1 VDTFSKRRL
10 IIAGIMLGIGAIFIL
25 RLFSIQITNKT
36 YKQFATRNVLR
47 FITTYPARGLIYDRK
62 GNLMVYNKAAY
73 DLMMIPREVKT
84 FDTTEL
90 CNIVQLDRVELRDA
104 IKKAKLY
111 SRFKPSIVVGQISPD
126 IYAPLQEK
134 LYKYPGFFVQSRTLR
149 EYPSKSAAQVLGYVG
164 EVNQKIIENDH
175 YYLSG
180 DYIGVSGLEK
190 AYEKELR
197 GIKGITKSMVDVHN
211 RVKGKY
217 NEGKEDSTAILG
229 QNLLTGMD
237 ANLEAYAELL
247 MTNKR
252 GAVVAIEPST
262 GEIILMVSAPSYD
275 PNLLVGRQR
284 STNYSILDR
293 DSVAKP
299 MWNRAV
305 NALYP
310 PGSTFKLANALIAL
324 EEHAISPFDRFSC
337 SGKGSKPISCT
348 HSHVS
353 PLAVREGIRESCNS
367 FFWNTF
373 RQIMGHKSNSAES
386 YQAWRDYITSFG
398 FGTKLNPELSSEN
411 KGSIPEVALYD
422 KWYTPGHWNSMTI
435 RSLAIGQGEIE
446 ATPLQMA
453 NLCAMIANRG
463 YYIAPHV
470 VRAIQDAKD
479 VNREVRQLEYEKKVV
494 NISPEHFNTVIEGMQ
509 AVIEETKLQNT
520 VKLENIIV
528 CGKTGTVQNPH
539 GADHSAF
546 VGFAPRD
553 NPKIAIAVFIENAG
567 FGATYAAPIAGL
579 LMEKYLNDSIAPKR
593 KDLEQKLIETD
604 LLNVVEVK
612 KKL

>member
-1 VDTFSKRRL
+1 MDTFSKRKL
-10 IIAGIMLGIGAIFIL
+10 IIAGIMLGIGVIFIL

-47 FITTYPARGLIYDRK
+47 FITIYPARGLIYDRK
-62 GNLMVYNKAAY
+62 GELMVYNKAAY

-104 IKKAKLY
+104 IKKAKQY
-111 SRFKPSIVVGQISPD
+111 SRYKPSIVVGQISPD

-164 EVNQKIIENDH
+164 EVNQRIIDNDP

-180 DYIGVSGLEK
+180 DYVGVSGLEK

-229 QNLLTGMD
+229 QNLMTGMD
-237 ANLEAYAELL
+237 ASLQAYAELL

-252 GAVVAIEPST
+252 GAIVAIEPST
-262 GEIILMVSAPSYD
+262 GEIILMASAPSYD

-284 STNYSILDR
+284 SANYSIMDR
-293 DSVAKP
+293 DSITKP

-324 EEHAISPFDRFSC
+324 EEHAITPFDRFSC

-353 PLAVREGIRESCNS
+353 PLAIREGIRESCNS
-367 FFWNTF
+367 FFWNAF
-373 RQIMGHKSNSAES
+373 REIMSHKSNSAES
-386 YQAWRDYITSFG
+386 YQVWRDYITSFG

-411 KGSIPEVALYD
+411 RGSIPEVSLYD
-422 KWYTPGHWNSMTI
+422 KWYTPGHWNAMTI

-446 ATPLQMA
+446 ATPLQMV

-470 VRAIQDAKD
+470 VRAVQDA
-479 VNREVRQLEYEKKVV
+479 NREVHNLEYEKKVV

-509 AVIEETKLQNT
+509 AVIAETKLQNT
-520 VKLENIIV
+520 VKQDNFIV

-546 VGFAPRD
+546 VGFAPKD
-553 NPKIAIAVFIENAG
+553 NPKIAIVVFIENAG

-579 LMEKYLNDSIAPKR
+579 LMEKYLNDSIAPKH
-593 KDLEQKLIETD
+593 KELEQKLIETD

>member
-1 VDTFSKRRL
+1 MDTFSKRKY
-10 IIAGIMLGIGAIFIL
+10 IVAGIMLGIAAIFIL
-25 RLFSIQITNKT
+25 RLFTIQITNKT

-47 FITTYPARGLIYDRK
+47 RITTYPARGLIYDR
-62 GNLMVYNKAAY
+62 NNELMVYNKAAY
-73 DLMMIPREVKT
+73 DLMIIPREVKT

-90 CNIVQLDRVELRDA
+90 CRIIQIERVELRDA
-104 IKKAKLY
+104 IKEAKKFSY
-111 SRFKPSIVVGQISPD
+111 YKPSIVAGQISPD

-134 LYKYPGFFVQSRTLR
+134 LYKYPGFFVQYRTLR
-149 EYPSKSAAQVLGYVG
+149 DYPSKSAAQVLGFVG
-164 EVNQKIIENDH
+164 EVNQRIIENDK
-175 YYLSG
+175 YYRSG

-197 GIKGITKSMVDVHN
+197 GIKGVQKSMVDVHN
-211 RVKGKY
+211 RIKGKY
-217 NEGKEDSTAILG
+217 NEGVEDTTAILG
-229 QNLLTGMD
+229 QNLMTGLD
-237 ANLEAYAELL
+237 AKLHAYAELL

-252 GAVVAIEPST
+252 GAVVAIEPAT

-284 STNYSILDR
+284 STNYNILDN
-293 DSVAKP
+293 DSINKP

-305 NALYP
+305 IGRYP

-324 EEHAISPFDRFSC
+324 EEHAITPFDRYSC

-367 FFWNTF
+367 YFWNAF
-373 RQIMGHKSNSAES
+373 RQIMNRKSSSAES
-386 YQAWRDYITSFG
+386 YQTWRDYITSFG
-398 FGTKLNPELSSEN
+398 FGQKLNPELSSEV

-422 KWYTPGHWNSMTI
+422 KWYTPGHWNAMTI

-446 ATPLQMA
+446 ATPLQMV

-463 YYIAPHV
+463 YYIAPHIV
-470 VRAIQDAKD
+470 KAIQDT
-479 VNREVRQLEYEKKVV
+479 NRVFRELKFEKKVV
-494 NISPEHFNTVIEGMQ
+494 NISPEHFNTVIDGMQ
-509 AVIEETKLQNT
+509 AVVEETRTLGAT
-520 VKLENIIV
+520 VKLDSITI

-546 VGFAPRD
+546 VGFAPRN
-553 NPKIAIAVFIENAG
+553 NPKIAVVVFIENAG
-567 FGATYAAPIAGL
+567 NFGATYAAPIAGL
-579 LMEKYLNDSIAPKR
+579 IIEKYLNDSIVPRR
-593 KDLEQKLIETD
+593 KELEQRLIETD
-604 LLNVVEVK
+604 LLNVVQVK
-612 KKL
+612 KK

>member
-1 VDTFSKRRL
+1 MDTFSKRKL
-10 IIAGIMLGIGAIFIL
+10 IVAGIMLGVGVIFIL

-47 FITTYPARGLIYDRK
+47 FITIYPARGLIYDRK
-62 GNLMVYNKAAY
+62 GELMVYNKAAY

-90 CNIVQLDRVELRDA
+90 CNIVQLDRVELREA
-104 IKKAKLY
+104 IRKAKQY
-111 SRFKPSIVVGQISPD
+111 SRYKPSIVVGQISPD

-134 LYKYPGFFVQSRTLR
+134 LYKYPGFYVQSRTLR

-164 EVNQKIIENDH
+164 EVNQRIIDNDP

-229 QNLLTGMD
+229 QNLMTGMD
-237 ANLEAYAELL
+237 ASLQAYAELL

-262 GEIILMVSAPSYD
+262 GEIIMMVSAPSYD

-293 DSVAKP
+293 DSIAKP

-324 EEHAISPFDRFSC
+324 EEHAITPFDRFSC

-353 PLAVREGIRESCNS
+353 PLAIREGIRESCNS
-367 FFWNTF
+367 FFWNAF
-373 RQIMGHKSNSAES
+373 REIMSHKSNSAES
-386 YQAWRDYITSFG
+386 YQVWRDYITSFG

-411 KGSIPEVALYD
+411 KGSIPEVSLYD
-422 KWYTPGHWNSMTI
+422 KWYTPGHWNAMTI

-446 ATPLQMA
+446 ATPLQMV

-463 YYIAPHV
+463 YYITPHIV
-470 VRAIQDAKD
+470 SAVQDA
-479 VNREVRQLEYEKKVV
+479 NREVHKLEYEKKMV
-494 NISPEHFNTVIEGMQ
+494 NISPEHFNTVIEGME
-509 AVIEETKLQNT
+509 AVISETRLQYT
-520 VKLENIIV
+520 VKEDNLIV

-546 VGFAPRD
+546 VGFAPKD
-553 NPKIAIAVFIENAG
+553 NPRIAIVVFVENAG
-567 FGATYAAPIAGL
+567 FGATYAAPIGGL
-579 LMEKYLNDSIAPKR
+579 LMEKYLNDSISPKH
-593 KDLEQKLIETD
+593 KELEQKLIETD

>member
-1 VDTFSKRRL
+1 MDTFSKRRL
-10 IIAGIMLGIGAIFIL
+10 IILGIFLGIGAIFIL
-25 RLFSIQITNKT
+25 RLFSLQITNKT

-47 FITTYPARGLIYDRK
+47 KITVYPARGFIIDRK
-62 GNLMVYNKAAY
+62 NNLMVYNKAAY
-73 DLMMIPREVKT
+73 DLMIIPREVKS

-104 IKKAKLY
+104 IRKARQY
-111 SRFKPSIVVGQISPD
+111 SSYKPSIVVGQISPD

-149 EYPSKSAAQVLGYVG
+149 EYPNKSAAHVLGYVG
-164 EVNQKIIENDH
+164 EVSPKTIETDK
-175 YYLSG
+175 YYRQG
-180 DYIGVSGLEK
+180 DYIGVTGLEK
-190 AYEKELR
+190 AYEQELR
-197 GIKGITKSMVDVHN
+197 GIKGIQKSMVDVHN
-211 RVKGKY
+211 RIKGKY
-217 NEGKEDSTAILG
+217 NEGKEDTTAILG
-229 QNLLTGMD
+229 NNLLTGLD

-247 MTNKR
+247 MSNKR
-252 GAVVAIEPST
+252 GAIVAIEPST

-275 PNLLVGRQR
+275 PNLMVGRQR
-284 STNYSILDR
+284 SKNYVILDR
-293 DSVAKP
+293 DSINKP
-299 MWNRAV
+299 MMNRAIIGR
-305 NALYP
+305 YP

-324 EEHAISPFDRFSC
+324 EEHAITPLDRFSC

-373 RQIMGHKSNSAES
+373 RQIMNRKGNSAES
-386 YQAWRDYITSFG
+386 FQAWHDYITGFG
-398 FGTKLNPELSSEN
+398 FGQKLSPELSSEV
-411 KGSIPEVALYD
+411 KGNIPEVALYD
-422 KWYTPGHWNSMTI
+422 KWYTPGHWNAMTI

-446 ATPLQMA
+446 ATPLQMV

-463 YYIAPHV
+463 YYIMPHI
-470 VRAIQDAKD
+470 VRAIQTPDRQ
-479 VNREVRQLEYEKKVV
+479 VRELEFEKKVV
-494 NISPEHFNTVIEGMQ
+494 NISPEHFATVIGGME
-509 AVIEETKLQNT
+509 AVVAETKIQSS
-520 VKLENIIV
+520 VKQDKFIV

-546 VGFAPRD
+546 VGFAPKD
-553 NPKIAIAVFIENAG
+553 DPKIAIVVFIENAG

-579 LMEKYLNDSIAPKR
+579 LMEKYLNDSISPKH
-593 KDLEQKLIETD
+593 KEIEQKLIETD

>member
-1 VDTFSKRRL
+1 MDTFSKRKL
-10 IIAGIMLGIGAIFIL
+10 IIAGIMLGVAFIFIL

-73 DLMMIPREVKT
+73 DLMMIPREVKS

-104 IKKAKLY
+104 IRKAKQY
-111 SRFKPSIVVGQISPD
+111 SRYKPSIVVGQISPD

-164 EVNQKIIENDH
+164 EVNQKIIDNDH

-229 QNLLTGMD
+229 KNLLTGMSAD
-237 ANLEAYAELL
+237 LEAYAELL

-293 DSVAKP
+293 DSIAKP

-373 RQIMGHKSNSAES
+373 RQIMGHKSSSAES
-386 YQAWRDYITSFG
+386 YQIWRDYITSFG

-411 KGSIPEVALYD
+411 KGSIPEVSLYD

-470 VRAIQDAKD
+470 VRAVQDA
-479 VNREVRQLEYEKKVV
+479 NRDIQQLQYEKKVV

>member
-1 VDTFSKRRL
+1 MDTFSKRKL
-10 IIAGIMLGIGAIFIL
+10 IVAGIMLGIGAIFIL
-25 RLFSIQITNKT
+25 RLFSLQITNKT

-47 FITTYPARGLIYDRK
+47 KIITFPARGLIYDRH
-62 GNLMVYNKAAY
+62 NQLMVYNKAAY
-73 DLMMIPREVKT
+73 DLLIVPREVKP

-90 CNIVQLDRVELRDA
+90 CNIVQMERQDLRDA
-104 IKKAKLY
+104 IKKAKQFSY
-111 SRFKPSIVVGQISPD
+111 YKPSIVAGQISPD

-149 EYPSKSAAQVLGYVG
+149 EYPSKSAAQVLGFVG
-164 EVNQKIIENDH
+164 EVNQRIIESDN
-175 YYLSG
+175 YYRSG

-197 GIKGITKSMVDVHN
+197 GIKGVNNYMVDVHN
-211 RVKGKY
+211 RIKGRY
-217 NEGKEDSTAILG
+217 NNGEADTTAILG

-237 ANLEAYAELL
+237 ADLQAYAELL

-252 GAVVAIEPST
+252 GAIVAIDPPT

-284 STNYSILDR
+284 SKNYSILDH
-293 DSVAKP
+293 DSINKP
-299 MWNRAV
+299 MWNRAIIGR
-305 NALYP
+305 YP

-324 EEHAISPFDRFSC
+324 EEHAVSPFDRFSC

-353 PLAVREGIRESCNS
+353 PLAIREGIRESCNS

-373 RQIMGHKSNSAES
+373 RQIMSHKSNSAES
-386 YQAWRDYITSFG
+386 YQAWRDYIISFG
-398 FGTKLNPELSSEN
+398 FGQKLNPELSSEV
-411 KGSIPEVALYD
+411 KGNIPEVSLYD

-446 ATPLQMA
+446 ATPMQMV

-463 YYIAPHV
+463 YYIEPHIV
-470 VRAIQDAKD
+470 KAVQDA
-479 VNREVRQLEYEKKVV
+479 NREIHQLQFEKRVV
-494 NISPEHFNTVIEGMQ
+494 NISPEHFNTVIGGME
-509 AVIEETKLQNT
+509 AVVAETRLQYS
-520 VKLENIIV
+520 VKQDSIIV

-553 NPKIAIAVFIENAG
+553 NPRIAIVVFIENAG

-579 LMEKYLNDSIAPKR
+579 IMEKYLTDSISPR
-593 KDLEQKLIETD
+593 KKEIEQRLIETD
-604 LLNVVEVK
+604 LLNVAVVK

>member
-1 VDTFSKRRL
+1 MDTFSKRKF
-10 IIAGIMLGIGAIFIL
+10 IVAGIMLAIGAIFIL

-47 FITTYPARGLIYDRK
+47 NITIFPARGYIYDRK
-62 GNLMVYNKAAY
+62 EKLMVYNKAAY
-73 DLMMIPREVKT
+73 DLMIIPREVKT
-84 FDTTEL
+84 FDSTEL
-90 CNIVQLDRVELRDA
+90 CRIVQLDRQDLRDA
-104 IKKAKLY
+104 IKKAKQY
-111 SRFKPSIVVGQISPD
+111 SYYKPSIIAGQISPD

-149 EYPSKSAAQVLGYVG
+149 EYPSKSAAQALGFVG
-164 EVNQKIIENDH
+164 EVNPRTIESDG
-175 YYLSG
+175 YYKMG

-197 GIKGITKSMVDVHN
+197 GIKGVTKSMVDVHN
-211 RVKGKY
+211 RIKGKY
-217 NEGKEDSTAILG
+217 NEGAEDTTAILG
-229 QNLLTGMD
+229 QNLMTGMD
-237 ANLEAYAELL
+237 ADLQTYAELL

-252 GAVVAIEPST
+252 GAIIAIEPAT

-293 DSVAKP
+293 DSINKP
-299 MWNRAV
+299 MWNRSIIGR
-305 NALYP
+305 YP

-324 EEHAISPFDRFSC
+324 EEHAISTTDRFSC

-386 YQAWRDYITSFG
+386 YQVWRDYITSFG
-398 FGTKLNPELSSEN
+398 FGTKLSPELSSEV
-411 KGSIPEVALYD
+411 KGNIPEVALYD
-422 KWYTPGHWNSMTI
+422 KWYTPKHWNAMTI

-463 YYIAPHV
+463 YYIAPHL
-470 VRAIQDAKD
+470 VRAIEEP
-479 VNREVRQLEYEKKVV
+479 NRTVHPLEYEKKVV
-494 NISPEHFNTVIEGMQ
+494 NISPEHFRTVIEGMQ

-593 KDLEQKLIETD
+593 KELEQKLIETD

>member
-1 VDTFSKRRL
+1 
-10 IIAGIMLGIGAIFIL
+10 MLGIGALFIL

-47 FITTYPARGLIYDRK
+47 KITVYPARGYIYDRK
-62 GNLMVYNKAAY
+62 QKLMVYNKAAY
-73 DLMMIPREVKT
+73 DLMVIPREAKP
-84 FDTTEL
+84 FDTLEL
-90 CNIVQLDRVELRDA
+90 CRIVQIERVDLRDA
-104 IKKAKLY
+104 LRKAKQY
-111 SRFKPSIVVGQISPD
+111 SRYKPSIVVGQISPD

-164 EVNQKIIENDH
+164 EVNQRIIDNDH
-175 YYLSG
+175 YYQSG

-197 GIKGITKSMVDVHN
+197 GIKGVKNSMVDVHN
-211 RVKGKY
+211 RIKGRY
-217 NEGKEDSTAILG
+217 NNGEADTTAILG
-229 QNLLTGMD
+229 QNLMTGMD
-237 ANLEAYAELL
+237 ADLQAYAELL

-252 GAVVAIEPST
+252 GAIVAIEPST

-284 STNYSILDR
+284 SVNYGILDR
-293 DSVAKP
+293 DSVNKP

-305 NALYP
+305 IGRYP

-324 EEHAISPFDRFSC
+324 QEHAISTFDRFSC

-348 HSHVS
+348 HNHVS
-353 PLAVREGIRESCNS
+353 PLAIREGIRESCNS

-373 RQIMGHKSNSAES
+373 RQIMSHKSNSAES

-398 FGTKLNPELSSEN
+398 FGQKLNPELSSEV
-411 KGSIPEVALYD
+411 KGNIPEVALYD
-422 KWYTPGHWNSMTI
+422 KWYTPGHWNSLTI

-446 ATPLQMA
+446 ATPLQMV

-463 YYIAPHV
+463 YYIAPHI
-470 VRAIQDAKD
+470 VRAVQDA
-479 VNREVRQLEYEKKVV
+479 NREVHQLEYEKKVV
-494 NISPEHFNTVIEGMQ
+494 DISPEHFNTIIGGMQ
-509 AVIEETKLQNT
+509 AVIEETRLQYT
-520 VKLENIIV
+520 VKQDSFIV

-553 NPKIAIAVFIENAG
+553 NPKIAIVVFIENAG

-593 KDLEQKLIETD
+593 KELEQKLIETD

>member
-1 VDTFSKRRL
+1 MDTFSKRKL
-10 IIAGIMLGIGAIFIL
+10 IIAGIMLGIGVIFIL

-47 FITTYPARGLIYDRK
+47 FITTFPARGLIYDRK
-62 GNLMVYNKAAY
+62 GELMVYNKAAY
-73 DLMMIPREVKT
+73 DLMIIPREVKS

-90 CNIVQLDRVELRDA
+90 CRIVQLDRVELRDA
-104 IKKAKLY
+104 ISKAKQY
-111 SRFKPSIVVGQISPD
+111 SRYKPSIIVGQISPD

-134 LYKYPGFFVQSRTLR
+134 LYKYPGFFVQTRTLR
-149 EYPSKSAAQVLGYVG
+149 EYPNKSAAHVLGYVG
-164 EVNQKIIENDH
+164 EVNQKIIDGDK
-175 YYLSG
+175 YYRQG
-180 DYIGVSGLEK
+180 DYIGVNGLEK

-217 NEGKEDSTAILG
+217 NEGKEDTTAILG
-229 QNLLTGMD
+229 NNLMTGLD
-237 ANLEAYAELL
+237 AKLEAYAELL

-275 PNLLVGRQR
+275 PNLMVGRER
-284 STNYSILDR
+284 SKNYVILDR
-293 DSVAKP
+293 DSINKP
-299 MWNRAV
+299 MWNRAIIGR
-305 NALYP
+305 YP

-353 PLAVREGIRESCNS
+353 PLAIREGIRESCNS

-373 RQIMGHKSNSAES
+373 REIMSHKSTSAES
-386 YQAWRDYITSFG
+386 FQTWRDYITSFG
-398 FGTKLNPELSSEN
+398 FGTKLSPELSSEV
-411 KGSIPEVALYD
+411 KGNIPEIALYD

-446 ATPLQMA
+446 ATPLQMV

-463 YYIAPHV
+463 YYIMPHIV
-470 VRAIQDAKD
+470 KAVQTPDRQIQ
-479 VNREVRQLEYEKKVV
+479 QLEFEKKVM
-494 NISPEHFNTVIEGMQ
+494 NISPEHFATVIGGMQ
-509 AVIEETKLQNT
+509 AVVEETKLQNT
-520 VKLENIIV
+520 IKLDNIII
-528 CGKTGTVQNPH
+528 CGKTGTVQNLQRN
-539 GADHSAF
+539 GKDHAAF

-553 NPKIAIAVFIENAG
+553 NPKIAIVVFIENAG
-567 FGATYAAPIAGL
+567 FGSVNAAPIAGL
-579 LMEKYLNDSIAPKR
+579 LIEKYLNDSISPKH
-593 KDLEQKLIETD
+593 KEMEQKVIETD
-604 LLNVVEVK
+604 LISAAE
-612 KKL
+612 

>member
-1 VDTFSKRRL
+1 MDTFSKRRL
-10 IIAGIMLGIGAIFIL
+10 IILGIFLGIGAIFIL
-25 RLFSIQITNKT
+25 RLFSLQITNKT

-47 FITTYPARGLIYDRK
+47 KITIYPARGFIYDRK
-62 GNLMVYNKAAY
+62 NNLMVYNKAAY
-73 DLMMIPREVKT
+73 DLMIIPREVKT

-104 IKKAKLY
+104 IRKAKQY
-111 SRFKPSIVVGQISPD
+111 SYYKPSIVAGQISPD

-149 EYPSKSAAQVLGYVG
+149 EYPNKSAAHVLGYVG
-164 EVNQKIIENDH
+164 EASQKTIEVDK
-175 YYLSG
+175 YYRQG
-180 DYIGVSGLEK
+180 DYIGVTGLEK
-190 AYEKELR
+190 AYEQDLR
-197 GIKGITKSMVDVHN
+197 GIKGMQKSMVDVHN

-217 NEGKEDSTAILG
+217 NEGKEDTTAVLG
-229 QNLLTGMD
+229 NNLITGLD
-237 ANLEAYAELL
+237 ANLQAYAELL

-275 PNLLVGRQR
+275 PNLMVGRQR
-284 STNYSILDR
+284 SKNYVMLDNDSIN
-293 DSVAKP
+293 KP
-299 MWNRAV
+299 MMNRAIIGR
-305 NALYP
+305 YP

-324 EEHAISPFDRFSC
+324 EEHAISPFDRYSC

-367 FFWNTF
+367 FFWNAF
-373 RQIMGHKSNSAES
+373 REIMTQNGRTAES
-386 YQAWRDYITSFG
+386 YQVWRDYITSFG
-398 FGTKLNPELSSEN
+398 FGQKLSPELTSEVR
-411 KGSIPEVALYD
+411 GSVPEVALYD
-422 KWYTPGHWNSMTI
+422 KWYTPNHWNAMTI

-453 NLCAMIANRG
+453 NLCALIANRG
-463 YYIAPHV
+463 YYVMPHI
-470 VRAIQDAKD
+470 VRAIQTPT
-479 VNREVRQLEYEKKVV
+479 REIKQLEFEKKTV
-494 NISPEHFNTVIEGMQ
+494 NVSPENFATVIEGMQ
-509 AVIEETKLQNT
+509 AVIEETKLQYT
-520 VKLENIIV
+520 VKSDNFIM

-546 VGFAPRD
+546 VGFAPKND
-553 NPKIAIAVFIENAG
+553 PKIAVAVFIENAG

-579 LMEKYLNDSIAPKR
+579 LIEKYMNDSISPKH
-593 KDLEQKLIETD
+593 KDIEQKLIETD

-612 KKL
+612 KSL

>member
-1 VDTFSKRRL
+1 MDTFSKRKF
-10 IIAGIMLGIGAIFIL
+10 IIAGIMLGIAAIFIL
-25 RLFSIQITNKT
+25 RLFTIQITNKT

-47 FITTYPARGLIYDRK
+47 KITTFPARGLIYDRNNK
-62 GNLMVYNKAAY
+62 LMVYNKAAY
-73 DLMMIPREVKT
+73 DLMIIPREVKSL
-84 FDTTEL
+84 DTTEL
-90 CNIVQLDRVELRDA
+90 CRIVQLERLDLREA
-104 IKKAKLY
+104 IKKAKQFSY
-111 SRFKPSIVVGQISPD
+111 YKPSIVVGQISPD

-149 EYPSKSAAQVLGYVG
+149 EYPSKSAAQTLGFVG
-164 EVNQKIIENDH
+164 EVNQRIIDEDK
-175 YYLSG
+175 YYRSG

-211 RVKGKY
+211 RIKGKY
-217 NEGKEDSTAILG
+217 NEGLEDTTAILG
-229 QNLLTGMD
+229 QNLMTGLD
-237 ANLEAYAELL
+237 AELHAYAELL

-252 GAVVAIEPST
+252 GAIVAIEPAT
-262 GEIILMVSAPSYD
+262 GEIILMVSAPTYD

-284 STNYSILDR
+284 SANYNILDR
-293 DSVAKP
+293 DSLNKP

-305 NALYP
+305 IGRYP

-324 EEHAISPFDRFSC
+324 EEHAITPFDRFSC

-367 FFWNTF
+367 FFWNAF
-373 RQIMGHKSNSAES
+373 RQIMNHKSNSAES

-398 FGTKLNPELSSEN
+398 FGQKLNPELSSEV
-411 KGSIPEVALYD
+411 KGSIPEASLYD
-422 KWYTPGHWNSMTI
+422 KWYTPGRWNAMTI

-453 NLCAMIANRG
+453 NLCALIANRG
-463 YYIAPHV
+463 YYITPHI
-470 VRAIQDAKD
+470 VRAIQDT
-479 VNREVRQLEYEKKVV
+479 NRVDRQLSFEKKVV
-494 NISPEHFNTVIEGMQ
+494 NISPEHFNTVIDGMQ
-509 AVIEETKLQNT
+509 AVVDETRTLGAT
-520 VKLENIIV
+520 VHLDDIII

-553 NPKIAIAVFIENAG
+553 NPKIAVAVFIENAG
-567 FGATYAAPIAGL
+567 FGATYAAPVAGL
-579 LMEKYLNDSIAPKR
+579 LIEKYLNDSIVPKR
-593 KDLEQKLIETD
+593 KDLEQRLIETD
-604 LLNVVEVK
+604 LLNVAVVK
-612 KKL
+612 KKP

>member
-1 VDTFSKRRL
+1 VDTFSKRKL
-10 IIAGIMLGIGAIFIL
+10 IVAGIMLGVGVIFIL

-47 FITTYPARGLIYDRK
+47 FITIYPARGLIYDRK
-62 GNLMVYNKAAY
+62 GELMVYNKAAY

-90 CNIVQLDRVELRDA
+90 CNIVQLDRVELREA
-104 IKKAKLY
+104 IRKAKQY
-111 SRFKPSIVVGQISPD
+111 SRYKPSIVVGQISPD

-134 LYKYPGFFVQSRTLR
+134 LYKYPGFYVQSRTLR

-164 EVNQKIIENDH
+164 EVNQRIIDNDP

-229 QNLLTGMD
+229 QNLMTGMD
-237 ANLEAYAELL
+237 ASLQAYAELL

-262 GEIILMVSAPSYD
+262 GEIIMMVSAPSYD

-293 DSVAKP
+293 DSIAKP

-324 EEHAISPFDRFSC
+324 EEHAVTPFDRFSC

-353 PLAVREGIRESCNS
+353 PLAIREGIRESCNS
-367 FFWNTF
+367 FFWNAF
-373 RQIMGHKSNSAES
+373 RQIMNHKSNSAES
-386 YQAWRDYITSFG
+386 YQVWRDYITSFG

-411 KGSIPEVALYD
+411 KGSIPEVSLYD
-422 KWYTPGHWNSMTI
+422 KWYTPGHWNAMTI

-446 ATPLQMA
+446 ATPLQMV

-470 VRAIQDAKD
+470 VRAVQDA
-479 VNREVRQLEYEKKVV
+479 NREVHKLEYEKKVV

-509 AVIEETKLQNT
+509 AVVAETKLQYT
-520 VKLENIIV
+520 VKQDSFIV

-546 VGFAPRD
+546 VGFAPKD
-553 NPKIAIAVFIENAG
+553 NPQIAIVVFIENAG

-579 LMEKYLNDSIAPKR
+579 LMEKYLNDSISPKH
-593 KDLEQKLIETD
+593 KELEQKLIETD